1 MRLPN
6 RPAEQER
13 SHDQHKR
20 RGPVLDLAE
29 QVHAAID
36 DVDIQSPEQ
45 QK

>member
-1 MRLPN
+1 MGLPN
-6 RPAEQER
+6 GPAEQER
-13 SHDQHKR
+13 GHYQHER
-20 RGPVLDLAE
+20 RGPVLNLAE